1 MDIGRVRITPAVR
14 TTIAD
19 PNYKPK
25 PNVAISELNGVNI
38 TTKTQG
44 DVLVYDANTDT
55 YISSPI
61 STGAIS
67 ITTLKGGKF

>member
-25 PNVAISELNGVNI
+25 PNVAISELNGVNV
-38 TTKTQG
+38 TTRNQG
-44 DVLVYDANTDT
+44 DVLVYDANTDN
-55 YISSPI
+55 YISSPL

-67 ITTLKGGKF
+67 ITSITGGHF

>member
-25 PNVAISELNGVNI
+25 PNVAISELNGVNV
-38 TTKTQG
+38 TTRNQG
-44 DVLVYDANTDT
+44 DVLVYDANTDN

-67 ITTLKGGKF
+67 ITSITGGHF

>member
-25 PNVAISELNGVNI
+25 PNVAISELNGVNV
-38 TTKTQG
+38 TTRNQG
-44 DVLVYDANTDT
+44 DVLVYDANTDN
-55 YISSPI
+55 YISSPL
-61 STGAIS
+61 STGAILITS
-67 ITTLKGGKF
+67 ITGGHF